1 MTLEEARER
10 ISDVFRQIERRDPDD
25 VSILL
30 VQVIEHLSANHYLRQ
45 DVFLNMVQE
54 NVRQMSERARGG
66 SGAGEGAGGGIT
78 GNGQ

>member
-54 NVRQMSERARGG
+54 NVRQMSEL
-66 SGAGEGAGGGIT
+66 SLIHI
-78 GNGQ
+78 

>member
-10 ISDVFRQIERRDPDD
+10 ISDVFRQVEDRDPGD

-30 VQVIEHLSANHYLRQ
+30 VQVIEHLSANHYLQQ

-54 NVRQMSERARGG
+54 HVKQMLEQAR
-66 SGAGEGAGGGIT
+66 
-78 GNGQ
+78 

>member
-10 ISDVFRQIERRDPDD
+10 ISDVFRQVARRDPGD

-45 DVFLNMVQE
+45 DAFLNMVQE
-54 NVRQMSERARGG
+54 DVRQMLERVRGG
-66 SGAGEGAGGGIT
+66 SGAGEGAD
-78 GNGQ
+78 GQ